1 MSLAEAQTF
10 LGYAQE
16 LIHQDKLQFHNPCIV
31 RLGDGYNV
39 VYEDVEKEPWN
50 QTGKPKI
57 DRVSNAFCGTTRP
70 SEHGTTLYIGSCRG
84 EYGTLERF
92 LNKSFRYIEGWNDGP
107 YRSVWLSEEL
117 LAGITYCEGDVSID
131 IANDAEGYKR
141 IVEAAMQFYTINNDH
156 WVEIPDSMKI
166 TQAIVDAMPQEWKQI
181 KLRANGT
188 DIIARGFSSDVL
200 WDVAQ
205 KWFEGNPDGL
215 LKLDAGGRALYFG
228 KVPSEQPG
236 DRAEFDRCFPGLEN
250 KE

>member
-1 MSLAEAQTF
+1 MTYSSREELKAQ
-10 LGYAQE
+10 
-16 LIHQDKLQFHNPCIV
+16 
-31 RLGDGYNV
+31 

-50 QTGKPKI
+50 PTGNPDL
-57 DRVSNAFCGTTRP
+57 DRTINLFCGTTRE
-70 SEHGTTLYIGSCRG
+70 SNHGTTLYEGWFNG
-84 EYGTLERF
+84 EWNAVEQRIDELF
-92 LNKSFRYIEGWNDGP
+92 QYIEGWEDGP
-107 YRSVWLSEEL
+107 YRVVWLSEDL
-117 LAGITYCEGDVSID
+117 LAEITYCEGDVSID

-188 DIIARGFSSDVL
+188 DIIARGFSSDIL
-200 WDVAQ
+200 WDAAQ
-205 KWFEGNPDGL
+205 KWFEENPDGL
-215 LKLDAGGRALYFG
+215 LKLDAGGGALYFG

-236 DRAEFDRCFPGLEN
+236 ARAEFDRYFPSLEN